1 MGIKRGAFE
10 SVGLTQTADSAKNP
24 NVQIDSVARG
34 MRAFGAGLGAVADFC
49 GKMADMANKAYS
61 ARTANLESASKSLE
75 SLADAEANLTMTQD
89 AFKGKESSPE
99 AKLAIENAK
108 KVYQKAQEDSDL
120 AIDRYARTGLFYKQ
134 LGTPTAASGAKR
146 CEDAEK
152 VVAKRLADGE
162 DPKKVGGVLS
172 NVEHQSFFGAVF
184 GN

>member
-10 SVGLTQTADSAKNP
+10 STSLGNVATSAKNP
-24 NVQIDSVARG
+24 DVQIDSVARG

-49 GKMADMANKAYS
+49 GKMAKMADKAYS
-61 ARTANLESASKSLE
+61 ARTANLASASKSLE
-75 SLADAEANLTMTQD
+75 SLADAEANLTMTKD

-99 AKLAIENAK
+99 AKLAISNAQEA
-108 KVYQKAQEDSDL
+108 YRKAQEDSDV

-134 LGTPTAASGAKR
+134 LGTPTAASGANR
-146 CEDAEK
+146 REVAEK
-152 VVAKRLADGE
+152 RVAERIANGE
-162 DPKKVGGVLS
+162 DPKKVGGVLG